1 MLVLATIRY
10 VNFSLKKNSPKLC
23 KKETERVGKHASKMH
38 FLKLQHDLNLSRYHA
53 KIKWTD
59 SLQNFPQEAWN
70 ATTTKTHAIIESLK
84 IRSRPSRRAKGGLIS
99 ESLISESF

>member
-1 MLVLATIRY
+1 M
-10 VNFSLKKNSPKLC
+10 C

-84 IRSRPSRRAKGGLIS
+84 IRSRPSKQARAGNMYRGSQKQFSPIYL
-99 ESLISESF
+99 FVK

>member
-1 MLVLATIRY
+1 
-10 VNFSLKKNSPKLC
+10 
-23 KKETERVGKHASKMH
+23 MH

-84 IRSRPSRRAKGGLIS
+84 IRSRPSKQARAGNMYRGSQKQFSPIYL
-99 ESLISESF
+99 FVK